1 VYYYAI
7 HSGCH
12 KKRAKKQVSS
22 AELESLNA
30 ILRND
35 PALFERVSEI
45 VELSQ
50 LPDSKIRKIDEIEGA
65 LIEKIN
71 QLGQQTLSS
80 FGHAIECIQSIIMQ
94 SVSTRILNTAQ
105 SALLPKTQML

>member
-1 VYYYAI
+1 MPYTREAK
-7 HSGCH
+7 

-80 FGHAIECIQSIIMQ
+80 FGHAIEKQAVKELQKENRGIHQ
-94 SVSTRILNTAQ
+94 RE
-105 SALLPKTQML
+105 KKR